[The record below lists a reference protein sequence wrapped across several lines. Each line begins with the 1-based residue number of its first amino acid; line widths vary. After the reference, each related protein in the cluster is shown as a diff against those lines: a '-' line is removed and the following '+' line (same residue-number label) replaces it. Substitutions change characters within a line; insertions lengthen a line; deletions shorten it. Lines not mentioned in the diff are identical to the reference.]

1 MQLSEHI
8 KSLRISKKFT
18 QSDLAELL
26 QVTKSTISSY
36 ESGVRQPSYDVLI
49 KISKI
54 FHVSID
60 YLLGNSSNC
69 TIDVT
74 GLTDKQRNTVQEIID
89 LYVLSNIK

>member
-8 KSLRISKKFT
+8 KNLRTSKNLT
-18 QSDLAELL
+18 QSELAELL

-49 KISKI
+49 KMSKI

-60 YLLGNSSNC
+60 YLLGNSSTC
-69 TIDVT
+69 VIDVT
-74 GLTDKQRNTVQEIID
+74 GLNDKQRNTVQEIID
-89 LYVLSNIK
+89 LYKINNTR